1 MGTNIYQTLVE
12 AQRTAMEQHKASV
25 NFIKDICG
33 EFEEHTQI
41 SPRYYEKYDVK
52 RGLRNHDGTGVMA
65 GVTLIGNVKGYI
77 MEDGERTPVPGRLL
91 YRGINVEE
99 LVDGFTREERFGF
112 EETAYLLMFGGL
124 PTNAEL
130 AQFRD
135 ILAYYRELPPKFTE
149 DMILSAPS
157 ADIMNKLARSVLA
170 LYSYDPDPDNN
181 SLPIEMLQAL
191 RLIARFPVIVAHA
204 FAAKQHYFDRGS
216 LYLHRPQPELSV
228 AENFLYSVRH
238 DNQFTAEEA
247 HLLDLCLVLHMEHGG
262 GNNSAFACRVL
273 SSSGTDIYSAIAA
286 AVGSLKGPK
295 HGGANMRVMKMF
307 DEIEA
312 NVKDWRDEDEISA
325 YLTRILNKEAGDGSG
340 LIYGMGHA
348 VYTMSDPRAVI
359 LKRFA
364 KDMAKRKGMLEE
376 FELFETVE
384 KLTPD
389 LFHSVIGIDKAM
401 CANVDMYSGLVY
413 KMMGIPPE
421 LYTPLFAIARIV
433 GWCAHRV
440 EEVYNPYGRIIRPAY
455 KAVAPKRSFVP
466 LAERG

>member
-1 MGTNIYQTLVE
+1 ML
-12 AQRTAMEQHKASV
+12 
-25 NFIKDICG
+25 
-33 EFEEHTQI
+33 
-41 SPRYYEKYDVK
+41 
-52 RGLRNHDGTGVMA
+52 
-65 GVTLIGNVKGYI
+65 
-77 MEDGERTPVPGRLL
+77 
-91 YRGINVEE
+91 
-99 LVDGFTREERFGF
+99 
-112 EETAYLLMFGGL
+112 
-124 PTNAEL
+124 
-130 AQFRD
+130 FRS
-135 ILAYYRELPPKFTE
+135 ILAYYRELPPNFTE
-149 DMILSAPS
+149 DMILTAPS
-157 ADIMNKLARSVLA
+157 HDVMNKLARSVLA

-181 SLPIEMLQAL
+181 TLPIEMLQAL

-228 AENFLYSVRH
+228 AENFLYSMRH

-295 HGGANMRVMKMF
+295 HGGANARVMAMF

-312 NVKDWRDEDEISA
+312 NVKDWKDDGELSD
-325 YLTRILNKEAGDGSG
+325 YLTKILKKEAGDGSG

-348 VYTMSDPRAVI
+348 VYTLSDPRAVI

-364 KDMAKRKGMLEE
+364 KKMAADKGMLEE
-376 FELFETVE
+376 FELFERVE
-384 KLTPD
+384 RLTPG
-389 LFHSVIGIDKAM
+389 LFHAITGQDKAM

-413 KMMGIPPE
+413 KMMGIPSE

-455 KAVAPKRSFVP
+455 KAVMPKRSFVP
-466 LAERG
+466 LEERGAN